1 MRLLKHIA
9 FLLFFAQY
17 SLAQQPNF
25 FSRSEIGFTAG
36 TTFYLGDLNQFKPFY
51 QSNLA
56 GGFMYR
62 FNVHSR
68 MTLRFTG
75 IYGKVEA
82 YDRDASQPLLV
93 NRNLSFESPITELAG
108 GIEFHYFPFQFGNK
122 RYKGTSY
129 MITQIGIFQMNP
141 QTEYNGELVE
151 LQPIGTEGQ
160 NENTGNANYSKY
172 QICVPLGLGLK
183 LSMGKYFSFNM
194 EIAIRKTFTD
204 YLDDVGRDT
213 YYDPAALLAL
223 NGEEAVALS
232 NRSLDGNV
240 MGRRGN
246 SSNKDWYVYCGGMIT
261 FRLGKGNNCP
271 VIR

>member
-1 MRLLKHIA
+1 MFILC
-9 FLLFFAQY
+9 FAQH
-17 SLAQQPNF
+17 SWAQQPNF
-25 FSRSEIGFTAG
+25 FSRSEIGFTVG

-51 QSNLA
+51 KSNLA

-82 YDRDASQPLLV
+82 YDKDASQPLIV

-129 MITQIGIFQMNP
+129 MITQIGVFQMNP
-141 QTEYNGELVE
+141 QTQYNGELVE
-151 LQPIGTEGQ
+151 LQPLGTEGQ
-160 NENTGNANYSKY
+160 NVNTGKANYGRY
-172 QICVPLGLGLK
+172 QLCVPLGLGLK

-204 YLDDVGRDT
+204 YLDDVSTT
-213 YYDPAALLAL
+213 YPGNNLVDMSNASYEMSDPSRTH
-223 NGEEAVALS
+223 LS
-232 NRSLDGNV
+232 GDQ
-240 MGRRGN
+240 RGN
-246 SSNKDWYVYCGGMIT
+246 PDKKDWYSFAGIT
-261 FRLGKGNNCP
+261 LSFKLGNKTEGCDY
-271 VIR
+271 